1 MAQRIVLLAAALA
14 ILPPALYGQAQ
25 EAPKYTADE
34 YKAYQAVTSEADP
47 SKKAD
52 LAITF
57 LKDRAESTLRQHVV
71 AAYQEV
77 MNGLQSGEKWN
88 DVITVGDRYLAVV
101 PDDIFTIS
109 LQATAYQKTGNNA
122 KFVAVAEKVFAK
134 NPTSNL
140 AYYITK
146 AYLDQKNEA
155 KFLQWGEKT
164 VEMLPDNHEILLELT
179 RKFGEASKNAQ
190 AAKYA
195 RQCVKA
201 IQAAAKPETASEKDW
216 KLYTN
221 NTLATCYN
229 VIGNVDFVSQN
240 FAAAITNLENS
251 LRYYPK
257 NEIAFYR
264 LGESYWRVQKID
276 LAMKNYAKA
285 YLLKGKTSAAAKQQL
300 DNLYKSTHQNTL
312 VGQERVIEKAKSEL
326 Q

>member
-14 ILPPALYGQAQ
+14 VLPPALYGQAQ
-25 EAPKYTADE
+25 EAPKYTAEE
-34 YKAYQAVTSEADP
+34 YKAYQAVTSETDP
-47 SKKAD
+47 SKKID
-52 LAITF
+52 LAMTF
-57 LKDRAESTLRQHVV
+57 LKDRPESTLRQHVV

-77 MNGLQSGEKWN
+77 MNGFQSGEKWN
-88 DVITVGDRYLAVV
+88 DVIATGDRYLALV

-122 KFVAVAEKVFAK
+122 KFVALGEKVFAK

-146 AYLDQKNEA
+146 AYLDQKNDA

-179 RKFGEASKNAQ
+179 KKFGEASKNAQ
-190 AAKYA
+190 ASKYA
-195 RQCVKA
+195 RQCIKA
-201 IQAAAKPETASEKDW
+201 IQAATKPEAASEKDW
-216 KLYTN
+216 KQYQN

-229 VIGNVDFVSQN
+229 VIGNVA
-240 FAAAITNLENS
+240 FAAQDYPGAISNLENS
-251 LRYYPK
+251 LKYYPK
-257 NEIAFYR
+257 NEIAFYH
-264 LGESYWRVQKID
+264 LGQAYWHQQKVDI
-276 LAMKNYAKA
+276 AMKNFAKA

-300 DNLYKSTHQNTL
+300 DNLYKSTHQNSL
-312 VGQERVIEKAKSEL
+312 VGQERVIEKAKAEL